1 MSLYISKY
9 KILLEH
15 THGKVDNSLEEQRQ
29 TILNAEHLPVGTIFE
44 VLGVDCG
51 MLLMACKTHIM
62 SFNSM
67 DINLMFNEVDIS
79 HLSSAVN

>member
-1 MSLYISKY
+1 MSLYMSKY

-15 THGKVDNSLEEQRQ
+15 ACGNVEGSLEEQRQ
-29 TILNAEHLPVGTIFE
+29 SILTAEHLPVGTIFE